1 MISLNSPVFL
11 ALNQSLQI
19 ENEVAGTSCARD
31 INFSHHQQWNHDSGW
46 KNTLNNLRLIVQPLL
61 LFWLIYPWL
70 DIFPNSH
77 LWRGFNQLI
86 CAMNQ
91 FKPFFASG

>member
-1 MISLNSPVFL
+1 MISLNYLALL
-11 ALNQSLQI
+11 ALNQSFQI
-19 ENEVAGTSCARD
+19 ETEVTGTSCANCVD
-31 INFSHHQQWNHDSGW
+31 FSHHQQWNHDSGW
-46 KNTLNNLRLIVQPLL
+46 KNTLNNLHLIVQPLL
-61 LFWLIYPWL
+61 LSWLIYPWL

-77 LWRGFNQLI
+77 LLLVFNHLI